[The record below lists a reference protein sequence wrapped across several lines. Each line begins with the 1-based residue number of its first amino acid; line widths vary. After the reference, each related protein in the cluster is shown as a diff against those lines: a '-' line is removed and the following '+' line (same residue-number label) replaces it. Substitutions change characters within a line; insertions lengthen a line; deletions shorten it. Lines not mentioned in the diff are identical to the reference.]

1 MDIVLEGFDTI
12 LFDYFYAT
20 FLPIQTPDLAPNG
33 TFSSVRKVPTSTAYT
48 AAQWEYKPATQYLS
62 FTPWPVAY
70 QSQWARDDWRRQLL
84 SLYLITW
91 YVCAPPLS

>member
-1 MDIVLEGFDTI
+1 MDVVLEGLDTF

-20 FLPIQTPDLAPNG
+20 LLPAETPGFTPNG
-33 TFSSVRKVPTSTAYT
+33 TFTSLREVPTGIPYT
-48 AAQWEYKPATQYLS
+48 TAQWEYKPATQYLN
-62 FTPWPVAY
+62 FRPRPAAY

-91 YVCAPPLS
+91 YARLRLS